1 MDIHD
6 VIIQASVV
14 TLGLLAAYFIKLVID
29 FVADLICGKDE

>member
-14 TLGLLAAYFIKLVID
+14 ALGVLAAYFIKLVIN
-29 FVADLICGKDE
+29 FVADLICGEE